1 VSPRG
6 SRGQPRLLRRS
17 GRRQNAKGCV
27 IIEVR
32 MGTQPS
38 SDTGC
43 KAAAGEFAPV
53 VDRAKCE
60 GKAECVEVCPFH
72 VFEVRRIEDSDFA
85 GLGVLARL
93 KSVAHGRKTA
103 YTPLSSGCE
112 ACGKCVAACPEK
124 AIKLARVQ
132 T

>member
-1 VSPRG
+1 
-6 SRGQPRLLRRS
+6 
-17 GRRQNAKGCV
+17 V

-85 GLGVLARL
+85 GLGILARL

-103 YTPLSSGCE
+103 YTPLSSACE